1 MRVTAGGTS
10 CDPTR
15 LTGRSRQSTIQ
26 GHSALCDNE
35 GMPGDNPLVE
45 SLVNL
50 CTVVGQNALSYSD
63 ARVSQLHNAFAGVT
77 RIYVNRA
84 DNNVSDSTLK
94 YCIRAGSSAPSGG
107 AWFQSDIKRSPRRN
121 RRVEIAKTFNLSVRA
136 PCFPMVTFRYNPI
149 VNDQNRSDRGIRAR
163 PAEPLLCFF

>member
-84 DNNVSDSTLK
+84 DNDVADSRLK
-94 YCIRAGSSAPSGG
+94 YRIGARSGASFCG
-107 AWFQSDIKRSPRRN
+107 TRF
-121 RRVEIAKTFNLSVRA
+121 
-136 PCFPMVTFRYNPI
+136 
-149 VNDQNRSDRGIRAR
+149 
-163 PAEPLLCFF
+163 